1 MALQREA
8 VTWAPV
14 NFKGKCNSQTFP
26 KSKQTLC
33 HILHFITEEI
43 FSFLCRS
50 HSRSDSTHSCMWMY
64 STSRGTYSTKTI
76 GIVLYGISQK
86 LLSLTECLDVWR
98 HGSLRWH
105 NHLFCIQ
112 RVDPCSD
119 PMSSESLL
127 LIDSVPPLP
136 VCDVLPTSL
145 PLSDWSND
153 REVSQPTE
161 TPFTPEFPSLTAP
174 NAAASTQLNKE
185 HDNKPNSK

>member
-76 GIVLYGISQK
+76 GNSLVWNQSKAAVTNGMSWCLETWVTPLTQPFVLHTKGRSLFWPNVFRITAAHWLCTTSACLWCPSNVTAIVWLIKRSRSITTDRNSIHTRISQSNSTK
-86 LLSLTECLDVWR
+86 RSSFYTVE
-98 HGSLRWH
+98 
-105 NHLFCIQ
+105 Q
-112 RVDPCSD
+112 RARQQ
-119 PMSSESLL
+119 
-127 LIDSVPPLP
+127 
-136 VCDVLPTSL
+136 T
-145 PLSDWSND
+145 
-153 REVSQPTE
+153 
-161 TPFTPEFPSLTAP
+161 
-174 NAAASTQLNKE
+174 
-185 HDNKPNSK
+185 